1 MKQKSPVLIILLL
14 IASLFLIAGISY
26 LGIEYF
32 EFEPSGV
39 QTSTGEFSL
48 GVSSKLGWILT
59 AGFVALMFVFIVVR
73 RLIDK
78 LRGRF

>member
-14 IASLFLIAGISY
+14 IASLFLIAGIGY

-59 AGFVALMFVFIVVR
+59 AGFVALMFVFIIVR

-78 LRGRF
+78 FRGRF

>member
-1 MKQKSPVLIILLL
+1 MKENSPIFTIFLL

-32 EFEPSGV
+32 AIEPSGV

-59 AGFVALMFVFIVVR
+59 AGFVALMFTFIIVR